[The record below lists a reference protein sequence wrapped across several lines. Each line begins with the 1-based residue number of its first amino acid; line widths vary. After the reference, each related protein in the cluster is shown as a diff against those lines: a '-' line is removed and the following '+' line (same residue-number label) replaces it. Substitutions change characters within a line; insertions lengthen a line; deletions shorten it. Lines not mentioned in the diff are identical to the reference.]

1 MLGKRNRETQ
11 QDVAL
16 EKIDLSKDDVFKQ
29 LVEEYASSR
38 MDLIIRLRQKRIT
51 DEEFMTCVDDSLKK
65 IDAET
70 EVKDQARL
78 MFYQY
83 VFCYFRLTPLIENP
97 EISDIHCI
105 AYDRIRIKK
114 KGKRQEA
121 DVKFASKRE
130 YREFIDRVATQNG
143 VNISNLNAIQRFVD
157 YETNENYILRFTLIM
172 PIVTTYGDP
181 YLIIRKVPKNFLE
194 MEDLVKENFLPQK
207 LADTLIE
214 RFRTGSTLICG
225 GNSDGKT
232 TLLNALKETLPEDM
246 SVMVVQQADEL
257 TTKRHPDMIFLH
269 SLSESAES
277 AVPYDLEKLSIASL
291 TMDVD
296 FVIVGEVKGAEAL
309 YLINAAYTG
318 QLSAATVHSLSADTA
333 AEKIVDYALQAS
345 QNMYT
350 PAELLKMIASCYH
363 TIINVKDYKVY
374 EVLAID
380 GWEKGE
386 KKDELTI
393 KYKTLYH
400 L

>member
-277 AVPYDLEKLSIASL
+277 AVTYDLEKLSIASL

-350 PAELLKMIASCYH
+350 PAEGGYGCYQQCQVCTGSSCKCGNSRIQSVFAYCS
-363 TIINVKDYKVY
+363 
-374 EVLAID
+374 
-380 GWEKGE
+380 G
-386 KKDELTI
+386 
-393 KYKTLYH
+393 
-400 L
+400 

>member
-83 VFCYFRLTPLIENP
+83 VFCYFRL
-97 EISDIHCI
+97 
-105 AYDRIRIKK
+105 
-114 KGKRQEA
+114 
-121 DVKFASKRE
+121 
-130 YREFIDRVATQNG
+130 
-143 VNISNLNAIQRFVD
+143 
-157 YETNENYILRFTLIM
+157 
-172 PIVTTYGDP
+172 
-181 YLIIRKVPKNFLE
+181 
-194 MEDLVKENFLPQK
+194 
-207 LADTLIE
+207 
-214 RFRTGSTLICG
+214 
-225 GNSDGKT
+225 
-232 TLLNALKETLPEDM
+232 
-246 SVMVVQQADEL
+246 
-257 TTKRHPDMIFLH
+257 
-269 SLSESAES
+269 
-277 AVPYDLEKLSIASL
+277 
-291 TMDVD
+291 
-296 FVIVGEVKGAEAL
+296 
-309 YLINAAYTG
+309 
-318 QLSAATVHSLSADTA
+318 HSLSADTA